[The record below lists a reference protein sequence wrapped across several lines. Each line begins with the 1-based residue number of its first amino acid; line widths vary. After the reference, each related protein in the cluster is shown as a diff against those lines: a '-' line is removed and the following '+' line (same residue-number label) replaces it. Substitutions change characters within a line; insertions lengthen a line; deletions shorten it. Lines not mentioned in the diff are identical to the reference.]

1 MSFIW
6 SHKVWALMKTTKDDK
21 TAEDIADGVILSDEE
36 EPTQL
41 VDWNEIPDPLSSQAK
56 EMLVKK
62 SSQSRGNDEEI

>member
-1 MSFIW
+1 
-6 SHKVWALMKTTKDDK
+6 MKTTKDDK